1 MVLAKVVNGVSYGFH
16 KADVSASDEITL
28 KFVGNA
34 GQTLTDLAVICANAT
49 YTVDADAQ
57 DELINNRKSSNSSI
71 LGKIYGYFFNN

>member
-34 GQTLTDLAVICANAT
+34 GQTLTDLAVVCSNAT
-49 YTVDADAQ
+49 YTVTDGVYTFTVTADGALDVIAQ
-57 DELINNRKSSNSSI
+57 PS
-71 LGKIYGYFFNN
+71 YGVEA

>member
-34 GQTLTDLAVICANAT
+34 GQTLTDLAVVCSNAT
-49 YTVDADAQ
+49 YSVDSDGVYTFTVTSAGALDVIAQ
-57 DELINNRKSSNSSI
+57 PS
-71 LGKIYGYFFNN
+71 YGIEA